1 MRRYKI
7 MQLIVL
13 LALLLYGGKGEN
25 AKLFKQFKPL
35 LESVGGDDVKKALKE
50 AEELEG
56 VISAFGNMTH
66 ASGTV
71 SPSADREDSE
81 GTEGGRYEA
90 PAAHKSGD
98 SADGENN
105 TVGEEFP
112 LAPIAGI
119 ADREILYRMVQ
130 YFSQSG

>member
-1 MRRYKI
+1 